1 MPSFYSEKTA
11 EYALVPA
18 FLEILGSLGKV
29 APIYFWKTREGNQT
43 SLSLHAKDQVKVVAF
58 FARRPKIFNSN
69 DNIIEGKINSSL
81 YEFSEQAA
89 QFNIPVFCG
98 LPITTNIFELN
109 KPECLWFQIDP
120 KSEKEDNIFYFDL
133 ETKSLYFPY
142 SENEPVSLS
151 QKEIIEIIDNTSNE
165 MFWSDA
171 IEIMNK
177 LYRKSEESSKSTY
190 WLFRN
195 WHYKPLYFLIKA
207 E

>member
-1 MPSFYSEKTA
+1 MSSFYSEKTA

-18 FLEILGSLGKV
+18 FLEILNSLGKV

-43 SLSLHAKDQVKVVAF
+43 SLSLHASDQVLVVAF
-58 FARRPKIFNSN
+58 FARRPKIYSSN
-69 DNIIEGKINSSL
+69 DKIIEGKINSSL

-89 QFNIPVFCG
+89 QFDIPVFCG

-133 ETKSLYFPY
+133 EKKRLDFPY
-142 SENEPVSLS
+142 SVNKSVSLS
-151 QKEIIEIIDNTSNE
+151 KNEIIEIVGKTSME

-171 IEIMNK
+171 IEKMN
-177 LYRKSEESSKSTY
+177 
-190 WLFRN
+190 
-195 WHYKPLYFLIKA
+195 
-207 E
+207 